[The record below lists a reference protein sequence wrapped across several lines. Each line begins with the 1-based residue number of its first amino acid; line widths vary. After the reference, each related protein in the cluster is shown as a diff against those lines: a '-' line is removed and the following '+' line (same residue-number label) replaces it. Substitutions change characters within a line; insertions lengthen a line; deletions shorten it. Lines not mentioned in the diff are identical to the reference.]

1 MCGIVGYTGPKP
13 AAPLLLNG
21 LAKLEYRG
29 YDSAGLALLEP
40 VLSRQL
46 SGFSQ
51 DLKAAQSKSH
61 LLIIKKA
68 GKIHNLVSAVKSG
81 LTADNRQLITA
92 GIGHTRWATHGQPT
106 DQNAHPHT
114 DCSGRVAVVHNGI
127 VENYQRLKKQLQ
139 AKGHRFR
146 SQTDSEVLAH
156 LIEEQ
161 LKNHPWKEA
170 VRRALAQIEGTYSVV
185 AVYEGEP
192 QTLIGA
198 RSGGGAL
205 VVGWGNGETF
215 LASDVPALL
224 VHTRRVSYLDDN
236 EMAIVTPQG
245 PSFLNVLSGKA
256 VAKKVSDIEWS
267 AEQAEKGGYPHFMLK
282 EIMEQPRALL
292 DTFTSRL
299 DPRTGEVF
307 LEGKFWSSPFIK
319 RFKRVTLLAMGTSY
333 YAAMVGKSL
342 LEKYLR
348 VPVEV
353 DNASEFRYRN
363 PIIGKDDLAIVIT
376 QSGETVDTLV
386 ALREAKTKGAK
397 IAVICNVMGSS
408 ATREAD
414 GILLTRAG
422 PEIGV
427 ASTKAFTTQLGALW
441 LLTLFLAGARK
452 SVPVPELK
460 RKAKELSRL
469 PQLMAGLLKQRKAL
483 ERIAREYSNCFN
495 FLYIGR
501 GIHYPIALEG
511 ALKLKE
517 ISYIHAEGYP
527 GGEMKH
533 GPIALID
540 AKMPVVAIA
549 PKSSAVYEK
558 MLNNMEEVKARQGRL
573 IALVEK
579 GDKLAAHKADT
590 VIEIP
595 AVAED
600 LSPILSVVPLQVLAY
615 EIAKRKGREIDQP
628 RNLAKSVTVE

>member
-13 AAPLLLNG
+13 AAPLLING

-29 YDSAGLALLEP
+29 YDSAGLALLIP
-40 VLSRQL
+40 GHKLQ
-46 SGFSQ
+46 
-51 DLKAAQSKSH
+51 
-61 LLIIKKA
+61 IIKKA
-68 GKIHNLVSAVKSG
+68 GKIHNLVAAVKKAHVPS
-81 LTADNRQLITA
+81 TITC
-92 GIGHTRWATHGQPT
+92 GIGHTRWATHGHPT

-114 DCSGRVAVVHNGI
+114 DCSGNVAVVHNGI
-127 VENYQRLKKQLQ
+127 VENYQKLKKQLQ
-139 AKGHRFR
+139 DKGHRFK

-156 LIEEQ
+156 LIEEG
-161 LKNHPWKEA
+161 LKRHSWREA
-170 VRRALAQIEGTYSVV
+170 VRWALEQIEGTYSVV

-192 QTLIGA
+192 HTLIGA
-198 RSGGGAL
+198 RSGGGGL
-205 VVGWGNGETF
+205 VVGLGKDENI

-224 VHTRRVSYLDDN
+224 AHTRRVFYLEDN
-236 EMAIVTPQG
+236 EMVTLKTDG
-245 PSFLNVLSGKA
+245 VELIGVLDGK
-256 VAKKVSDIEWS
+256 VRKPKISEIEWS

-282 EIMEQPRALL
+282 EIMEQPRAME

-299 DPRTGEVF
+299 DPRTGEVA
-307 LEGKFWSSPFIK
+307 LEGKFWNSSFLT
-319 RFKRVTLLAMGTSY
+319 RFKKITVLAMGTSY
-333 YAAMVGKSL
+333 YAALVGKFL

-348 VPVEV
+348 IPVDV

-363 PIIGKDDLAIVIT
+363 PIIGKETLAIVVS

-386 ALREAKTKGAK
+386 ALREAKSKGAK
-397 IAVICNVMGSS
+397 VAVICNVMGSS

-414 GILLTRAG
+414 GVLLTRAG

-427 ASTKAFTTQLGALW
+427 ASTKAFTTQLGAFW
-441 LLTLFLAGARK
+441 LLTLFLAGKRK
-452 SVPVPELK
+452 TLPPAELK
-460 RKAKELSRL
+460 KKAKALSHI
-469 PQLMAGLLKQRKAL
+469 PQVMASLLKQSKYL
-483 ERIAREYSNCFN
+483 SKIARDFSHHFN

-540 AKMPVVAIA
+540 AKMPVVALA
-549 PKSSAVYEK
+549 LKSSGVYEK
-558 MLNNMEEVKARQGRL
+558 MLNNMEEVKARDGKL

-579 GDKLAAHKADT
+579 GDQMAIRKADA

-595 AVAED
+595 TVDED
-600 LSPILSVVPLQVLAY
+600 LSPMLSVLPLQILAY
-615 EIAKRKGREIDQP
+615 EIAKHKGREIDQP

>member
-13 AAPLLLNG
+13 AAPLLING

-29 YDSAGLALLEP
+29 YDSAGLALLIP
-40 VLSRQL
+40 GRKLQ
-46 SGFSQ
+46 
-51 DLKAAQSKSH
+51 
-61 LLIIKKA
+61 IIKKA
-68 GKIHNLVSAVKSG
+68 GKIHNLVLAVKKAHISP
-81 LTADNRQLITA
+81 AITS
-92 GIGHTRWATHGQPT
+92 GIGHTRWATHGHPT

-114 DCSGRVAVVHNGI
+114 DCSGNIAVVHNGI
-127 VENYQRLKKQLQ
+127 VENYQKLKKQLQ
-139 AKGHRFR
+139 DKGHRFK

-156 LIEEQ
+156 LMEEG
-161 LKNHPWKEA
+161 LKKHSWRDA
-170 VRRALAQIEGTYSVV
+170 VRWALEKIEGTYSVV

-192 QTLIGA
+192 HTLIGA
-198 RSGGGAL
+198 RSGGGGL
-205 VVGWGNGETF
+205 VIGLGKGENL

-224 VHTRRVSYLDDN
+224 AHTRRVFYLEDN
-236 EMAIVTPQG
+236 EMVTIKTDG
-245 PSFLNVLSGKA
+245 VELIGVHDGKIRQP
-256 VAKKVSDIEWS
+256 KISEIEWS
-267 AEQAEKGGYPHFMLK
+267 PEQAEKGGYPHFMLK
-282 EIMEQPRALL
+282 EIMEQPRAME

-299 DPRTGEVF
+299 DPRTGEVA
-307 LEGKFWSSPFIK
+307 LEGKFWESPYLK
-319 RFKRVTLLAMGTSY
+319 RFKKITVLAMGTSY
-333 YAAMVGKSL
+333 YAALVGKFL

-348 VPVEV
+348 IPVDV

-363 PIIGKDDLAIVIT
+363 PIIDKDTLAIVVS

-386 ALREAKTKGAK
+386 ALREAKSKGAK
-397 IAVICNVMGSS
+397 VAVICNVMGSS

-414 GILLTRAG
+414 GVLLTRAG

-427 ASTKAFTTQLGALW
+427 ASTKAFTTQLGAFW
-441 LLTLFLAGARK
+441 LLTLHLAGMRK
-452 SVPVPELK
+452 TLPPAELK
-460 RKAKELSRL
+460 KKAKVLSRL
-469 PQLMAGLLKQRKAL
+469 PQIMASVLKQRKYL
-483 ERIAREYSNCFN
+483 EKMARDFSYYFN

-540 AKMPVVAIA
+540 SKMPVVAIA
-549 PKSSAVYEK
+549 LKSSGVYEK
-558 MLNNMEEVKARQGRL
+558 MLNNMEEVKARDGKL

-579 GDKLAAHKADT
+579 GDKTAVRKADA

-595 AVAED
+595 AVDED
-600 LSPILSVVPLQVLAY
+600 LSPMLSVLPLQILAY
-615 EIAKRKGREIDQP
+615 EIAKHKGREIDQP

>member
-13 AAPLLLNG
+13 AAPLLING

-29 YDSAGLALLEP
+29 YDSAGLALLVP
-40 VLSRQL
+40 GRKLQ
-46 SGFSQ
+46 
-51 DLKAAQSKSH
+51 
-61 LLIIKKA
+61 IIKKA
-68 GKIHNLVSAVKSG
+68 GKIHNLISAVKKAHVPS
-81 LTADNRQLITA
+81 TITC
-92 GIGHTRWATHGQPT
+92 GIGHTRWATHGHPT

-114 DCSGRVAVVHNGI
+114 DCSGNVAVVHNGI
-127 VENYQRLKKQLQ
+127 VENYQKLKKQLQ
-139 AKGHRFR
+139 DKGHRFK

-156 LIEEQ
+156 LIEEG
-161 LKNHPWKEA
+161 LKKHPWRDA
-170 VRRALAQIEGTYSVV
+170 VRWALEQIEGTYSVV

-192 QTLIGA
+192 HTLIGA
-198 RSGGGAL
+198 RSGGGGL
-205 VVGWGNGETF
+205 VVGLGKDENI

-224 VHTRRVSYLDDN
+224 AHTRRVFYLEDN
-236 EMAIVTPQG
+236 EMVTLKTDG
-245 PSFLNVLSGKA
+245 VELIGVLDGK
-256 VAKKVSDIEWS
+256 VRKPKISEIEWS

-282 EIMEQPRALL
+282 EIMEQPRAME

-299 DPRTGEVF
+299 DPRTGEVA
-307 LEGKFWSSPFIK
+307 LEGKFWDLPYLK
-319 RFKRVTLLAMGTSY
+319 KFKKITILAMGTSY
-333 YAAMVGKSL
+333 YAALVGKFL

-348 VPVEV
+348 IPVDV

-363 PIIGKDDLAIVIT
+363 PIIGKETLAIVVS

-386 ALREAKTKGAK
+386 ALREAKSKGAK
-397 IAVICNVMGSS
+397 VAVICNVMGSS

-414 GILLTRAG
+414 GVLLTRAG

-427 ASTKAFTTQLGALW
+427 ASTKAFTTQLGAFW
-441 LLTLFLAGARK
+441 LLTLFLAGKRK
-452 SVPVPELK
+452 TLPPAELK
-460 RKAKELSRL
+460 KKAKALSHI
-469 PQLMAGLLKQRKAL
+469 PQVMASLLKQSKYL
-483 ERIAREYSNCFN
+483 SKIARDFSHHFN

-540 AKMPVVAIA
+540 ASMPVVALA
-549 PKSSAVYEK
+549 LKSSGVYEK
-558 MLNNMEEVKARQGRL
+558 MLNNMEEVKARDGKL

-579 GDKLAAHKADT
+579 GDKMAIRKADA

-595 AVAED
+595 SVDED
-600 LSPILSVVPLQVLAY
+600 LSPMLSVLPLQILAY
-615 EIAKRKGREIDQP
+615 EIAKHKGREIDQP

>member
-1 MCGIVGYTGPKP
+1 MCGIVGYAGSKP

-29 YDSAGLALLEP
+29 YDSAGLALLT
-40 VLSRQL
+40 
-46 SGFSQ
+46 GNH
-51 DLKAAQSKSH
+51 H
-61 LLIIKKA
+61 LNIIKKA
-68 GKIHNLVSAVKSG
+68 GKINNLIAAVRKAKVPP
-81 LTADNRQLITA
+81 TITS

-106 DQNAHPHT
+106 DQNAHPHM
-114 DCSGRVAVVHNGI
+114 DCSRRVAVVHNGI
-127 VENYQRLKKQLQ
+127 VENYQHLKKQLQ
-139 AKGHRFR
+139 AKGHVFR

-161 LKNHPWKEA
+161 LKKYPWAES
-170 VRRALAQIEGTYSVV
+170 VRRALAQIQGTYSVV

-192 QTLIGA
+192 HTLIGA

-205 VVGWGNGETF
+205 VVGWGKGETL

-224 VHTRRVSYLDDN
+224 AHTRRVSYLDDN
-236 EMAIVTPQG
+236 EMAVVTPEG
-245 PSFLNVLSGKA
+245 PTFLNVLTGKP
-256 VAKKVSDIEWS
+256 VSKKISDIEWT

-282 EIMEQPRALL
+282 EIMEQPRALE

-299 DPRTGEVF
+299 DPRTGEVV
-307 LEGKFWSSPFIK
+307 LEGKFWDSPFIQK
-319 RFKRVTLLAMGTSY
+319 FKKITLLAMGTSY
-333 YAAMVGKSL
+333 YAALVGKFL

-348 VPVEV
+348 LPVDVE
-353 DNASEFRYRN
+353 NASEFRYRN
-363 PIIGKDDLAIVIT
+363 PIIGKDTLAVVIS

-386 ALREAKTKGAK
+386 ALREAKAKGAR
-397 IAVICNVMGSS
+397 IATICNVMGSS

-414 GILLTRAG
+414 GVLLTRAG

-427 ASTKAFTTQLGALW
+427 ASTKAFTTQLGAFW
-441 LLTLFLAGARK
+441 LLTLFLAGKRK
-452 SVPVPELK
+452 TLHPAELK
-460 RKAKELSRL
+460 QKAKELSRL
-469 PQLMAGLLKQRKAL
+469 PQLMTALLKQRKSVEKVADDY
-483 ERIAREYSNCFN
+483 AHYFN

-540 AKMPVVAIA
+540 SKMPVVAIA
-549 PKSSAVYEK
+549 PKSSSVYEK
-558 MLNNMEEVKARQGRL
+558 MLNNMEEVKARQGKL

-595 AVAED
+595 TVSED
-600 LSPILSVVPLQVLAY
+600 LSPILSVVPLQLLAY
-615 EIAKRKGREIDQP
+615 EIAKKKGREIDQP

>member
-1 MCGIVGYTGPKP
+1 MCGIVGYAGPKP

-29 YDSAGLALLEP
+29 YDSAGLALLT
-40 VLSRQL
+40 
-46 SGFSQ
+46 GNH
-51 DLKAAQSKSH
+51 H
-61 LLIIKKA
+61 LNIIKKA
-68 GKIHNLVSAVKSG
+68 GKIGNLIAAVKAAKVPAS
-81 LTADNRQLITA
+81 ITS

-106 DQNAHPHT
+106 DQNAHPHM

-127 VENYQRLKKQLQ
+127 VENYQHLKKQLQ
-139 AKGHRFR
+139 DKGHQFR

-161 LKNHPWKEA
+161 LKKHPWKEA
-170 VRRALAQIEGTYSVV
+170 VRRSLAQIQGTYSVV

-192 QTLIGA
+192 HTLIGA

-205 VVGWGNGETF
+205 VVGWGKGETL

-224 VHTRRVSYLDDN
+224 AHTRRVSYLDDN
-236 EMAIVTPQG
+236 EMAVVTPTG
-245 PSFLNVLSGKA
+245 PSFLNVLTGKP
-256 VAKKVSDIEWS
+256 VVKKVSEIEWT

-282 EIMEQPRALL
+282 EIMEQPRALE

-299 DPRTGEVF
+299 DPRTGSVV
-307 LEGKFWSSPFIK
+307 LEGKFWDSPFIGK
-319 RFKRVTLLAMGTSY
+319 FKKITLLAMGTSY
-333 YAAMVGKSL
+333 YAALVGKFL

-348 VPVEV
+348 IPVDVE
-353 DNASEFRYRN
+353 NASEFRYRN
-363 PIIGKDDLAIVIT
+363 PILGKDTLAIVIT

-386 ALREAKTKGAK
+386 ALREAKAKGAR
-397 IAVICNVMGSS
+397 IATICNVMGSS
-408 ATREAD
+408 ATREAE
-414 GILLTRAG
+414 GVLITRAG

-427 ASTKAFTTQLGALW
+427 ASTKAFTTQLGAFW
-441 LLTLFLAGARK
+441 LLTLFLAGKRK
-452 SVPVPELK
+452 TMPVSELK
-460 RKAKELSRL
+460 KKAKELSRL
-469 PQLMAGLLKQRKAL
+469 PQLMAGLLKQRKSL
-483 ERIAREYSNCFN
+483 EKIAHEYAHYFN

-540 AKMPVVAIA
+540 SKMPVVAIA

-579 GDKLAAHKADT
+579 GDKLAAAKADA

-595 AVAED
+595 SVSED

-615 EIAKRKGREIDQP
+615 EIAKKKGREIDQP

>member
-13 AAPLLLNG
+13 AAPLLING

-29 YDSAGLALLEP
+29 YDSAGLALLVP
-40 VLSRQL
+40 GRKLQ
-46 SGFSQ
+46 
-51 DLKAAQSKSH
+51 
-61 LLIIKKA
+61 IIKKA
-68 GKIHNLVSAVKSG
+68 GKIHNLISAVKKAHVPS
-81 LTADNRQLITA
+81 TITC
-92 GIGHTRWATHGQPT
+92 GIGHTRWATHGHPT

-114 DCSGRVAVVHNGI
+114 DCSGNVAVVHNGI
-127 VENYQRLKKQLQ
+127 VENYQKLKKQLQ
-139 AKGHRFR
+139 DKGHRFK

-156 LIEEQ
+156 LIEEG
-161 LKNHPWKEA
+161 LKKHPWRDA
-170 VRRALAQIEGTYSVV
+170 VRWALEQIEGTYSVV
-185 AVYEGEP
+185 AVYEGESH
-192 QTLIGA
+192 TLIGA
-198 RSGGGAL
+198 RSGGGGL
-205 VVGWGNGETF
+205 VVGLGKDENL

-224 VHTRRVSYLDDN
+224 AHTRRVFYLEDN
-236 EMAIVTPQG
+236 EMVTLKTDG
-245 PSFLNVLSGKA
+245 VELIGVLDGK
-256 VAKKVSDIEWS
+256 VRKPKISEIEWS

-282 EIMEQPRALL
+282 EIMEQPRAME

-299 DPRTGEVF
+299 DPRTGEVA
-307 LEGKFWSSPFIK
+307 LEGKFWDSSYLK
-319 RFKRVTLLAMGTSY
+319 QFKKITVLAMGTSY
-333 YAAMVGKSL
+333 YAALVGKFL

-348 VPVEV
+348 IPVDV

-363 PIIGKDDLAIVIT
+363 PIIGRETLAIVVS

-386 ALREAKTKGAK
+386 ALREAKAKGAK
-397 IAVICNVMGSS
+397 VAVICNVMGSS

-414 GILLTRAG
+414 GVLLTRAG

-427 ASTKAFTTQLGALW
+427 ASTKAFTTQLGAFW
-441 LLTLFLAGARK
+441 LLTLFLAGKRK
-452 SVPVPELK
+452 TLPPAELK
-460 RKAKELSRL
+460 KKAKALSHI
-469 PQLMAGLLKQRKAL
+469 PQVMASLLRQSKYLSK
-483 ERIAREYSNCFN
+483 IARDFSHHFN

-540 AKMPVVAIA
+540 AKMPVVALA
-549 PKSSAVYEK
+549 LKSSGVYEK
-558 MLNNMEEVKARQGRL
+558 MLNNMEEVKARDGKL

-579 GDKLAAHKADT
+579 GDKMAIRKADA

-595 AVAED
+595 AVDED
-600 LSPILSVVPLQVLAY
+600 LSPMLSVLPLQILAY
-615 EIAKRKGREIDQP
+615 EIAKHKGREIDQP

>member
-13 AAPLLLNG
+13 AAPLLING

-29 YDSAGLALLEP
+29 YDSAGLALLVP
-40 VLSRQL
+40 GRKLQ
-46 SGFSQ
+46 
-51 DLKAAQSKSH
+51 
-61 LLIIKKA
+61 IIKKA
-68 GKIHNLVSAVKSG
+68 GKIHNLISAVKKAHVPS
-81 LTADNRQLITA
+81 TITC
-92 GIGHTRWATHGQPT
+92 GIGHTRWATHGHPT

-114 DCSGRVAVVHNGI
+114 DCSGNVAVVHNGI
-127 VENYQRLKKQLQ
+127 VENYQKLKKQLQ
-139 AKGHRFR
+139 DKGHRFK

-156 LIEEQ
+156 LIEEG
-161 LKNHPWKEA
+161 LKKHPWRDA
-170 VRRALAQIEGTYSVV
+170 VRWALEQIEGTYSVV
-185 AVYEGEP
+185 AVYEGESH
-192 QTLIGA
+192 TLIGA
-198 RSGGGAL
+198 RSGGGGL
-205 VVGWGNGETF
+205 VVGLGKDENL

-224 VHTRRVSYLDDN
+224 AHTRRVFYLEDN
-236 EMAIVTPQG
+236 EMVTLKTDG
-245 PSFLNVLSGKA
+245 VELIGVLDGK
-256 VAKKVSDIEWS
+256 VRKPKISEIEWS

-282 EIMEQPRALL
+282 EIMEQPRAME

-299 DPRTGEVF
+299 DPRTGEVA
-307 LEGKFWSSPFIK
+307 LEGKFWDSSYLK
-319 RFKRVTLLAMGTSY
+319 QFKKITVLAMGTSY
-333 YAAMVGKSL
+333 YAALVGKFL

-348 VPVEV
+348 IPVDV

-363 PIIGKDDLAIVIT
+363 PIIGKDTLAVVVS

-386 ALREAKTKGAK
+386 ALREAKAKGAK
-397 IAVICNVMGSS
+397 VAVICNVMGSS

-414 GILLTRAG
+414 GVLLTRAG

-427 ASTKAFTTQLGALW
+427 ASTKAFTTQLGAFW
-441 LLTLFLAGARK
+441 LLTLFLAGKRK
-452 SVPVPELK
+452 TLPPAELK
-460 RKAKELSRL
+460 KKAKALSHI
-469 PQLMAGLLKQRKAL
+469 PQVMASLLRQSKYLSK
-483 ERIAREYSNCFN
+483 IARDFSHHFN

-540 AKMPVVAIA
+540 AKMPVVALA
-549 PKSSAVYEK
+549 LKSSGVYEK
-558 MLNNMEEVKARQGRL
+558 MLNNMEEVKARDGKL

-579 GDKLAAHKADT
+579 GDKMAIRKADA

-595 AVAED
+595 SVDED
-600 LSPILSVVPLQVLAY
+600 LSPMLSVLPLQILAY
-615 EIAKRKGREIDQP
+615 EIAKHKGREIDQP